1 MNNFLILYF
10 MEFDEEDQFN
20 REVMTFISILEGLGG
35 ILEIIV
41 ILSAFLVS
49 PINAF
54 FY

>member
-1 MNNFLILYF
+1 
-10 MEFDEEDQFN
+10 MEFDEEVRIKRD
-20 REVMTFISILEGLGG
+20 VMTFISILEGLGG

-41 ILSAFLVS
+41 IISTFLVS